1 MWQCNGP
8 CINNPPY
15 FGVVKR
21 AMNRP
26 PGPSDSWY
34 ERHRDSCGGTWTKIS
49 EPVKTSK
56 KGEQMNKI
64 DGWVKKKP
72 GLISETSSSTSGG
85 SAPDVGSGVLVRK
98 RPPDGEDNGKIGK
111 LKRERLE
118 ENECEKREEV
128 VALVQCP
135 VCEGKVA
142 GDVNTHL
149 DTVHG
154 FS

>member
-1 MWQCNGP
+1 
-8 CINNPPY
+8 
-15 FGVVKR
+15 
-21 AMNRP
+21 
-26 PGPSDSWY
+26 
-34 ERHRDSCGGTWTKIS
+34 
-49 EPVKTSK
+49 VKTSK